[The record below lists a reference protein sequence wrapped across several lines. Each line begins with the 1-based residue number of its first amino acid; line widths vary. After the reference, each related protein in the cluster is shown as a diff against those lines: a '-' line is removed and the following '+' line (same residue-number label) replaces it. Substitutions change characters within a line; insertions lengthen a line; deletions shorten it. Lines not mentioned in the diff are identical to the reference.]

1 MVLICQLLT
10 TYPSTVQGGYARAS
24 ESWNYQTNVSPN
36 PSRMPSRLIRSVYI
50 LSHSSTSDVLWALS
64 SPARIH
70 QGGAYRI
77 RCVSDMDTP
86 GICIQSHYL
95 NLDTRWLDTC
105 IQYVWADFRYGPT
118 EYLAFEQYTI
128 NPLLVLVLI
137 GLAFFH
143 YWWLIGYCL
152 YLSFPFSI
160 R

>member
-70 QGGAYRI
+70 PGGVFL
-77 RCVSDMDTP
+77 VSDMDR
-86 GICIQSHYL
+86 ICIQSHYL

-118 EYLAFEQYTI
+118 EYLAFEQCTI
-128 NPLLVLVLI
+128 NPLLVLVLV
-137 GLAFFH
+137 GFTFFH
-143 YWWLIGYCL
+143 Y
-152 YLSFPFSI
+152 
-160 R
+160 